1 MMNWFKKLMLFRQLI
16 LPIQFKKT
24 DHNIKIAEFEN
35 KMLDHN
41 KYVTIDYFN
50 KFLGA
55 IFEERLKQANL
66 ASKNDIAL
74 FLKKIYFDEKL
85 RNNNDKVTSNK
96 IKHVQ
101 AEKRLNDEITSDT
114 KLMNDL
120 LGKSK

>member
-1 MMNWFKKLMLFRQLI
+1 MMNWFKKLMLFRQFI

-24 DHNIKIAEFEN
+24 DHTIKIAEFEN

-41 KYVTIDYFN
+41 KYITIDYFN

-120 LGKSK
+120 LGKLK

>member
-1 MMNWFKKLMLFRQLI
+1 
-16 LPIQFKKT
+16 
-24 DHNIKIAEFEN
+24 
-35 KMLDHN
+35 MLDHN
-41 KYVTIDYFN
+41 KYITIDYFN

-96 IKHVQ
+96 IKHV
-101 AEKRLNDEITSDT
+101 
-114 KLMNDL
+114 
-120 LGKSK
+120 